1 MSIQTDL
8 TRIKNA
14 KAAIKAYIEGKGLT
28 VPEGTLLDGMASML
42 ESIEAGSTSNNIV
55 VGSFTLSESLT
66 TSSPLYI
73 DVTFPKDELPLMYL
87 VYEDTSNLLHN
98 DTSHTASRL
107 RSVIAIREKSGYPDS
122 HTFMA
127 ISSYNNASQYS
138 MKYVGDNI
146 NYVKDDYPTTGGF
159 FGSMTISLVAKQIKF
174 KATSD
179 GEPYIGG
186 RTYNYILYWG
196 D

>member
-1 MSIQTDL
+1 MSIQSEL
-8 TRIKNA
+8 TRLTNA
-14 KAAIKAYIEGKGLT
+14 KAAIQTAIEGKGIT
-28 VPEGTLLDGMASML
+28 VPSGTLLDGMASL
-42 ESIEAGSTSNNIV
+42 IESIEAGSTSNNIV

-73 DVTFPKDELPLMYL
+73 DVTFPKDELPLMNL

-107 RSVIAIREKSGYPDS
+107 RSIIAIREKSSSTNYHG
-122 HTFMA
+122 FMA

-138 MKYVGDNI
+138 MKYVGGKI
-146 NYVKDDYPTTGGF
+146 NYVNDDYPIAGGVY
-159 FGSMTISLVAKQIKF
+159 GSMTISLVAKQIRF

-179 GEPYIGG
+179 GEPYLGG

>member
-1 MSIQTDL
+1 MSIQSEL
-8 TRIKNA
+8 TRLTDA
-14 KAAIKAYIEGKGLT
+14 KAAIQTAIEGKGVT
-28 VPEGTLLDGMASML
+28 VPSGTLLDGMAAL
-42 ESIEAGSTSNNIV
+42 IESIEAGSTSNNIV

-73 DVTFPKDELPLMYL
+73 DITFPKDELPLMYL

-98 DTSHTASRL
+98 DTSHTANRL
-107 RSVIAIREKSGYPDS
+107 RSVIAIREKNSSPGY

-138 MKYVGDNI
+138 MEYAGDSI
-146 NYVKDDYPTTGGF
+146 TYTTDDYPRAGGF

-174 KATSD
+174 KATRN

>member
-1 MSIQTDL
+1 MSIQTEL
-8 TRIKNA
+8 TRLTNA
-14 KAAIKAYIEGKGLT
+14 KAAIQTAIEGKGVT
-28 VPEGTLLDGMASML
+28 VPSGTLLDGMAAL
-42 ESIEAGSTSNNIV
+42 IESIEAGSTSNNIV
-55 VGSFTLSESLT
+55 AGSFTLSESLT

-107 RSVIAIREKSGYPDS
+107 RSVIAIREKNSNTDYR
-122 HTFMA
+122 TFMA

-138 MKYVGDNI
+138 MKYAADTI
-146 NYVKDDYPTTGGF
+146 NYVGDDYPSAGGF
-159 FGSMTISLVAKQIKF
+159 FGSMTISLVAKQIRF

-179 GEPYIGG
+179 GTPYLGG

>member
-1 MSIQTDL
+1 MSIQSEL
-8 TRIKNA
+8 TRLTNA
-14 KAAIKAYIEGKGLT
+14 KAAIQTAIEGKGVT
-28 VPEGTLLDGMASML
+28 VPSGTLLDGMAAL
-42 ESIEAGSTSNNIV
+42 IASIEAGSTSNNIV

-87 VYEDTSNLLHN
+87 VYEDTSNLSHY
-98 DTSHTASRL
+98 DTSHTAVRL
-107 RSVIAIREKSGYPDS
+107 RSVIAIREKSSRTDY

-138 MKYVGDNI
+138 MKYADQTI
-146 NYVKDDYPTTGGF
+146 NYVNDDYPSTGGF
-159 FGSMTISLVAKQIKF
+159 FGSMTISLVAKQIRF

-179 GEPYIGG
+179 GEPYLGG

>member
-1 MSIQTDL
+1 MSIQTEL
-8 TRIKNA
+8 TRLTNA
-14 KAAIKAYIEGKGLT
+14 KAAIQTAIEGKGVT
-28 VPEGTLLDGMASML
+28 VPSGTLLDGMAAL
-42 ESIEAGSTSNNIV
+42 IESIEAGSTSNNIV

-87 VYEDTSNLLHN
+87 VYEDTSNLSHN

-107 RSVIAIREKSGYPDS
+107 RSVIAIREKSGATDY

-138 MKYVGDNI
+138 MKYAGGTI
-146 NYVKDDYPTTGGF
+146 NYVNDDYPSPGGV
-159 FGSMTISLVAKQIKF
+159 FGSMTISLVAKQIRF
-174 KATSD
+174 AATSD
-179 GEPYIGG
+179 GEPYLGG
-186 RTYNYILYWG
+186 KTYNYILYWG

>member
-1 MSIQTDL
+1 MSIQTEL
-8 TRIKNA
+8 TRLTNA
-14 KAAIKAYIEGKGLT
+14 KAAIQTAIEGKGVT
-28 VPEGTLLDGMASML
+28 VPSGTLLDGMAAL
-42 ESIEAGSTSNNIV
+42 IESIEAGSTSNNIV

-87 VYEDTSNLLHN
+87 AYEDTSNVLRS

-107 RSVIAIREKSGYPDS
+107 RSVIAIREKNSSTDYR
-122 HTFMA
+122 TFMA
-127 ISSYNNASQYS
+127 ISSYNNASQHS
-138 MKYVGDNI
+138 MKYAGDTI
-146 NYVKDDYPTTGGF
+146 NYVGDDYPNAGGF
-159 FGSMTISLVAKQIKF
+159 FGSMSISLVAKQIRF
-174 KATSD
+174 KATSN
-179 GEPYIGG
+179 GEPYLGG

>member
-1 MSIQTDL
+1 MSIQTEL
-8 TRIKNA
+8 TRLTNA
-14 KAAIKAYIEGKGLT
+14 KAAIQTAIEGKGVT
-28 VPEGTLLDGMASML
+28 VPSGTLLDGMAAL
-42 ESIEAGSTSNNIV
+42 IESIEAGSTSNNIV

-87 VYEDTSNLLHN
+87 VYEDTSNLLHS
-98 DTSHTASRL
+98 DTSHTAVRL
-107 RSVIAIREKSGYPDS
+107 RSVIAIREKNSSPDYR
-122 HTFMA
+122 TFMV

-138 MKYVGDNI
+138 MKYAEGTI
-146 NYVKDDYPTTGGF
+146 KYVKDDYPTTGGV

-174 KATSD
+174 KATRD

>member
-1 MSIQTDL
+1 MSIQSEL
-8 TRIKNA
+8 TRLTNA
-14 KAAIKAYIEGKGLT
+14 KAAIQTAIEGKGIT
-28 VPEGTLLDGMASML
+28 VPSGTLLDGMASL
-42 ESIEAGSTSNNIV
+42 IESIEAGSTSNNIV

-73 DVTFPKDELPLMYL
+73 DVTFPKDELPLMNL

-107 RSVIAIREKSGYPDS
+107 RSIIAIREKSSSTNY
-122 HTFMA
+122 HEFMA

-138 MKYVGDNI
+138 MKYVGDKI
-146 NYVKDDYPTTGGF
+146 NYVNDDYPIAGGIY
-159 FGSMTISLVAKQIKF
+159 GSMTISLVAKQIRF

-179 GEPYIGG
+179 GEPYLGG

>member
-1 MSIQTDL
+1 MSMQTDL

-14 KAAIKAYIEGKGLT
+14 KAAIKTYIEGKGLT

-42 ESIEAGSTSNNIV
+42 ENIEAGGTSNNIV

-87 VYEDTSNLLHN
+87 VYEDTSNLLHD
-98 DTSHTASRL
+98 DTSHTEIRL
-107 RSVIAIREKSGYPDS
+107 RSVIAIREKNSNPNYHS
-122 HTFMA
+122 FLA
-127 ISSYNNASQYS
+127 ISSYNNANQYS
-138 MKYVGDNI
+138 MKYAGGTI
-146 NYVKDDYPTTGGF
+146 NYVKDDYPTAGGV
-159 FGSMTISLVAKQIKF
+159 FGSMSISLVAKQIRF

-179 GEPYIGG
+179 GEPYLGG

>member
-1 MSIQTDL
+1 MRMQTDL
-8 TRIKNA
+8 TRIQNA

-87 VYEDTSNLLHN
+87 VYEDTSNLLHR

-107 RSVIAIREKSGYPDS
+107 RSVIAIREKTSSTDYR
-122 HTFMA
+122 TFMA

-138 MKYVGDNI
+138 MKYVGDTI
-146 NYVKDDYPTTGGF
+146 NYVGDDYPTAGGF
-159 FGSMTISLVAKQIKF
+159 FGSMAISLVAKQIRF

-179 GEPYIGG
+179 GEPYLGG

>member
-1 MSIQTDL
+1 MSIQTEL
-8 TRIKNA
+8 TRLTNA
-14 KAAIKAYIEGKGLT
+14 KAAIQTAIEGKGVT
-28 VPEGTLLDGMASML
+28 VPSDTLLDGMAAL
-42 ESIEAGSTSNNIV
+42 IASIEAGSTSNNIV

-73 DVTFPKDELPLMYL
+73 DITFPKDELPLMYL
-87 VYEDTSNLLHN
+87 VYEDTSNLLHG
-98 DTSHTASRL
+98 DTSHTATRL
-107 RSVIAIREKSGYPDS
+107 RSVIAIREKNSNPDYR
-122 HTFMA
+122 TFMA

-138 MKYVGDNI
+138 MKYAGSTI
-146 NYVKDDYPTTGGF
+146 KYVNDDYPTAGGV

-174 KATSD
+174 EATRD

>member
-1 MSIQTDL
+1 MSIQTEL
-8 TRIKNA
+8 TRLTNA
-14 KAAIKAYIEGKGLT
+14 KAAIQTAIEGKGIT
-28 VPEGTLLDGMASML
+28 VPSGTLLDGMASL
-42 ESIEAGSTSNNIV
+42 IESIEAGSTSNNIV

-73 DVTFPKDELPLMYL
+73 DVTFPKDELPLMNL

-107 RSVIAIREKSGYPDS
+107 RSVIAIREKSRSTNY
-122 HTFMA
+122 HEFMA

-138 MKYVGDNI
+138 MKYVGGTI
-146 NYVKDDYPTTGGF
+146 NYVGDDYPTAGGL
-159 FGSMTISLVAKQIKF
+159 FGSMTISLVAKQIRF

-179 GEPYIGG
+179 GEPYLGG

>member
-14 KAAIKAYIEGKGLT
+14 KATIKAYVEGNGLT
-28 VPEGTLLDGMASML
+28 VPSGTLLDGMAALL
-42 ESIEAGSTSNNIV
+42 ESIEAGSTSNDIV

-73 DVTFPKDELPLMYL
+73 DVTFPKDDLPLMYS
-87 VYEDTSNLLHN
+87 VYEDTSNLDHF
-98 DTSHTASRL
+98 DVSHTASRL
-107 RSVIAIREKSGYPDS
+107 RSVIAIREKNSSPDYR
-122 HTFMA
+122 TFMA

-138 MKYVGDNI
+138 MKYAGQTI
-146 NYVKDDYPTTGGF
+146 NYVGDDYPNTGGI
-159 FGSMTISLVAKQIKF
+159 FGSMNISLVAKQIRF
-174 KATSD
+174 EATSN
-179 GEPYIGG
+179 GEPYLGG

>member
-1 MSIQTDL
+1 MSMQTEL
-8 TRIKNA
+8 TRLTNA
-14 KAAIKAYIEGKGLT
+14 KAAIQTAIEGKGIT
-28 VPEGTLLDGMASML
+28 VPEGTLLDGMAAL
-42 ESIEAGSTSNNIV
+42 IESIEAGSTSNNIV

-73 DVTFPKDELPLMYL
+73 DVTFPKEELPLMYL

-98 DTSHTASRL
+98 NTSHTASRL
-107 RSVIAIREKSGYPDS
+107 RSVIAIREKNRNANYR
-122 HTFMA
+122 TFMA

-138 MKYVGDNI
+138 MEYAGGTIKYVN
-146 NYVKDDYPTTGGF
+146 DDYPPAGGV
-159 FGSMTISLVAKQIKF
+159 FGSMTISLVAKQIRF
-174 KATSD
+174 EAIGD
-179 GEPYIGG
+179 GEPYLGG

>member
-1 MSIQTDL
+1 MSIQTEL
-8 TRIKNA
+8 TRLTNA
-14 KAAIKAYIEGKGLT
+14 KAAIKTAIEGKGVT
-28 VPEGTLLDGMASML
+28 VPSGTLLDGMAAL
-42 ESIEAGSTSNNIV
+42 IDAIEAGSTSNNIV

-87 VYEDTSNLLHN
+87 VYEDSSNLLYS
-98 DTSHTASRL
+98 DTSHTAIRL
-107 RSVIAIREKSGYPDS
+107 RSVIAIRVKSGITNY
-122 HTFMA
+122 HAFMA

-138 MKYVGDNI
+138 MKYAEDTI
-146 NYVKDDYPTTGGF
+146 NYVNDDYPPAGGF
-159 FGSMTISLVAKQIKF
+159 FGSMAISLVAKQIRF

-179 GEPYIGG
+179 GEPYLGG

>member
-1 MSIQTDL
+1 MSIQTEL
-8 TRIKNA
+8 TRLTNA
-14 KAAIKAYIEGKGLT
+14 KAAIQTAIEGKGVT
-28 VPEGTLLDGMASML
+28 VPSGTLLDGMAAL
-42 ESIEAGSTSNNIV
+42 IESIEAGNTSNNIV

-66 TSSPLYI
+66 TSSPLHI

-98 DTSHTASRL
+98 NTSHTASRL
-107 RSVIAIREKSGYPDS
+107 RSVIAIREKNSSPDYR
-122 HTFMA
+122 TFMT
-127 ISSYNNASQYS
+127 ICSYNNARQYS
-138 MKYVGDNI
+138 MKYAGDTI
-146 NYVKDDYPTTGGF
+146 NYVNDDYPIAGGL
-159 FGSMTISLVAKQIKF
+159 FGSMTISLVIKQIRF

-179 GEPYIGG
+179 GEPYLGG

>member
-1 MSIQTDL
+1 MSIQTEL
-8 TRIKNA
+8 TRLTNA
-14 KAAIKAYIEGKGLT
+14 KAAIKTAIEGKGVT
-28 VPEGTLLDGMASML
+28 VPDTTLLDGMASL
-42 ESIEAGSTSNNIV
+42 IESIEAGNTSNNIV

-98 DTSHTASRL
+98 NTSHTASRL
-107 RSVIAIREKSGYPDS
+107 RSVIAIREKPRTPDY

-138 MKYVGDNI
+138 MKYAGDTI
-146 NYVKDDYPTTGGF
+146 NYVKDDYPTAGGF
-159 FGSMTISLVAKQIKF
+159 FGSMAISLVIKQIRF

-179 GEPYIGG
+179 GEPYLGG

>member
-1 MSIQTDL
+1 MSIQTEL
-8 TRIKNA
+8 SRIINA
-14 KAAIKAYIEGKGLT
+14 KAAIKAAIEGKGVT
-28 VPEGTLLDGMASML
+28 VPEATLLDGMAAL
-42 ESIEAGSTSNNIV
+42 IESIEAGSTSNNIV

-87 VYEDTSNLLHN
+87 VYEDTSNLLHG
-98 DTSHTASRL
+98 DTSHTAIRL
-107 RSVIAIREKSGYPDS
+107 RSVIAIREKSSSPNY

-138 MKYVGDNI
+138 MKYAEGTINYVGDN
-146 NYVKDDYPTTGGF
+146 YPSAGGV

-174 KATSD
+174 EATRD
-179 GEPYIGG
+179 GEPYIVG

>member
-1 MSIQTDL
+1 MSIQTEL
-8 TRIKNA
+8 TRLTNA
-14 KAAIKAYIEGKGLT
+14 KTAIQTAIEGKGVT
-28 VPEGTLLDGMASML
+28 VPSGTLLDGMAAL
-42 ESIEAGSTSNNIV
+42 IESIEAGSTSNNIV

-87 VYEDTSNLLHN
+87 VYEDTSNLLHR

-107 RSVIAIREKSGYPDS
+107 RSVIAIMEKNSDPSYR
-122 HTFMA
+122 TFMA

-138 MKYVGDNI
+138 MKYAEDTI
-146 NYVKDDYPTTGGF
+146 NYVRDDYPPAGGF
-159 FGSMTISLVAKQIKF
+159 FGSMTISLVAKQIRF
-174 KATSD
+174 KATRD
-179 GEPYIGG
+179 GEPYLGG

>member
-1 MSIQTDL
+1 MSIQTEL
-8 TRIKNA
+8 TRLTNA
-14 KAAIKAYIEGKGLT
+14 KAAIKAAIEGKGVT
-28 VPEGTLLDGMASML
+28 VPSDTLLDGMAAL
-42 ESIEAGSTSNNIV
+42 IESIEAGSTSNNIV

-73 DVTFPKDELPLMYL
+73 DVTFPKDEFPLMYL
-87 VYEDTSNLLHN
+87 VYEDTSNLSHN
-98 DTSHTASRL
+98 DTSHTAIRL
-107 RSVIAIREKSGYPDS
+107 RSVIAIREKNRSPDY

-138 MKYVGDNI
+138 MKYVEGTI
-146 NYVKDDYPTTGGF
+146 NYVEDDYPSAGGV

-174 KATSD
+174 KATRD

>member
-1 MSIQTDL
+1 MSIQSEL
-8 TRIKNA
+8 TRLTNA
-14 KAAIKAYIEGKGLT
+14 KAAIQTAIEGKGVT
-28 VPEGTLLDGMASML
+28 VPEGTLLDGMAAL
-42 ESIEAGSTSNNIV
+42 IESIEAGNTSNNIV

-66 TSSPLYI
+66 ISSPLYI

-98 DTSHTASRL
+98 NTSHTASRL
-107 RSVIAIREKSGYPDS
+107 RSVIAIREKPSTPGY

-127 ISSYNNASQYS
+127 IGSYNNASQYS
-138 MKYVGDNI
+138 MKYVAYTI
-146 NYVKDDYPTTGGF
+146 NYVNDDYPTAGGI
-159 FGSMTISLVAKQIKF
+159 FGSMTISLVIKQIRF
-174 KATSD
+174 KATID
-179 GEPYIGG
+179 GEPYLGG

>member
-1 MSIQTDL
+1 MSIQTEL
-8 TRIKNA
+8 TRLTNA
-14 KAAIKAYIEGKGLT
+14 KAAIQTAIEGKGVT
-28 VPEGTLLDGMASML
+28 VPSGTLLDGMAAL
-42 ESIEAGSTSNNIV
+42 IASIEAGSTSNNIV

-87 VYEDTSNLLHN
+87 VYEDTSNLSHY
-98 DTSHTASRL
+98 DTSHTAVRL
-107 RSVIAIREKSGYPDS
+107 RSVIAIREKSSDANCQ
-122 HTFMA
+122 TFMT

-138 MKYVGDNI
+138 MKYVADTI
-146 NYVKDDYPTTGGF
+146 NYVNDDYPSTGGI
-159 FGSMTISLVAKQIKF
+159 FGSMTISLVAKQIGF
-174 KATSD
+174 KATRD
-179 GEPYIGG
+179 GEPYLGG